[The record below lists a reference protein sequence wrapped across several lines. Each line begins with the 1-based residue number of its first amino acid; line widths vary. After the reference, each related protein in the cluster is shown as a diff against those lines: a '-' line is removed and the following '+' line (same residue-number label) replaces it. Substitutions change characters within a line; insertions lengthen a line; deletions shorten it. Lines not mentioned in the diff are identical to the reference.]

1 VNSLEIKAF
10 FRNLASEPDL
20 TFFDASMETAAC
32 KRAHNR
38 FRRVVVKHRPEF
50 LEEYIDITVSSSST
64 IDLELGAVKLFGS
77 SPTISNGPALKI
89 IQMCEV
95 DAAGAAGN
103 VSTIYRFVRSR
114 SELLTA
120 SYLDEPCVHLSGKK
134 IVFPSSISGIFRVYY
149 VGSGSV
155 DWGNA
160 AAQFVDNFA
169 DYHDLIAYYAYE
181 EYAALDQAFPDAI
194 ARKLARLE
202 AEFVNHLSEGVVLDS
217 DQVSYEANW

>member
-1 VNSLEIKAF
+1 VNSLEVKAF

-32 KRAHNR
+32 KRAHSR
-38 FRRVVVKHRPEF
+38 FRRVIVKHRPEF
-50 LEEYIDITVSSSST
+50 LEEYVDITLSSASL
-64 IDLELGAVKLFGS
+64 IDLELGAVKLFGNT
-77 SPTISNGPALKI
+77 PTIANGPALKI

-114 SELLTA
+114 KELLSS
-120 SYLDEPCVHLSGKK
+120 SYVSEPCVHLSGKK
-134 IVFPSSISGIFRVYY
+134 IVFPSSVSGIFRVYY
-149 VGSGSV
+149 VGTGIV
-155 DWGNA
+155 DWANA

-181 EYAALDQAFPDAI
+181 EYAALDQAFPEAI
-194 ARKLARLE
+194 AQKLSRLE
-202 AEFVNHLSEGVVLDS
+202 TEFAEHLSEGVVLDS
-217 DQVSYEANW
+217 DQVSCEANW